1 MTLSVYA
8 QAFAAA
14 DQAVG
19 RSERRSTAC
28 QISPS
33 KTTATWDNQA
43 VWRSSLALVP
53 IGRLADFCRR
63 NGIRRLAVFGS
74 ALRHD
79 FTPDSDV
86 DLLVEFEPGQVPGM
100 FRISGM
106 ELELEQKV
114 FHGRRVD
121 LRTAAELG
129 QRFRDRVVAEAAPV
143 YDAAA

>member
-1 MTLSVYA
+1 MEVLARLGTDR
-8 QAFAAA
+8 QA
-14 DQAVG
+14 
-19 RSERRSTAC
+19 
-28 QISPS
+28 
-33 KTTATWDNQA
+33 
-43 VWRSSLALVP
+43 
-53 IGRLADFCRR
+53 LADFCRR

-129 QRFRDRVVAEAAPV
+129 QRFHDRVVAEAAPV